1 MRGPRLEFAVGAFLL
16 LALASLL
23 VLAVA
28 STNGKFGFG
37 GSSYPLKAR
46 FSTIGQLRVSAP
58 VKIGGVVV
66 GQVSEVTLDPQRFDS
81 IVTLAIDDRYKDL
94 PADTSAGIFTAGLL
108 GESYVGLTPGGDVEV
123 LKAGDE
129 IALTQSAVDLMQLV
143 GKYMFAGGGKP
154 ADATEGTGSAATP
167 ADATAPDASPAAAA
181 SATHAHAHEHPSDS
195 PTEPTP

>member
-23 VLAVA
+23 VLAIA
-28 STNGKFGFG
+28 STNNKWGFG
-37 GSSYPLKAR
+37 GNSYPLKAR
-46 FSTIGQLRVSAP
+46 FSSIGQLRVSAP

-66 GQVSEVTLDPQRFDS
+66 GQVQEVALDPVKFDS

-108 GESYVGLTPGGDVEV
+108 GESFVGLTPGGDVET

-129 IALTQSAVDLMQLV
+129 ITLTQSAVDLMQLV
-143 GKYMFAGGGKP
+143 GKYMFAGGGEKI
-154 ADATEGTGSAATP
+154 A
-167 ADATAPDASPAAAA
+167 PAA
-181 SATHAHAHEHPSDS
+181 PSTISES
-195 PTEPTP
+195 PTEETP